1 MKNSLYALTCF
12 NHIENISMITSGL
25 SQACYKVNADNKVYF
40 AKTLHGETETN
51 IALKAAEQ
59 GFCPAI
65 FYHDKN
71 WLVTTFIENETLAL
85 ATVNNEKNNVKHNEQ
100 KIHLALRLMSKCHQ
114 LNVKPKKLIPK
125 KLIIEL
131 IDKSSCSSN
140 KKGELLHL
148 AELILAPLNTT
159 TNLVCCHG
167 DLNFSNVLIDQR
179 KKTWL
184 VDYECACLAPVEYD
198 LAMFI
203 AINNIEKGEVSSII
217 KFYRQQHAVTV
228 DRQLLDSYQLYC
240 YLINALWYSNACTNI
255 KYHNDNKRNDDNKKL
270 NALAIQ
276 QWRHLNSRLNTEHH
290 QLLSGLSIKLR
301 DVLTAFYL
309 SNQT

>member
-71 WLVTTFIENETLAL
+71 WLVTTFIDSETLAST
-85 ATVNNEKNNVKHNEQ
+85 TVDNEKDQVK
-100 KIHLALRLMSKCHQ
+100 KINLALQLMSKCHQ
-114 LNVKPKKLIPK
+114 LNIKPYPLILEQLIPEQ
-125 KLIIEL
+125 LITEL
-131 IDKSSCSSN
+131 IDQSSCSSN

-184 VDYECACLAPVEYD
+184 VDYECACLAPAEYD

-203 AINNIEKGEVSSII
+203 AINNIEKGGVSSII
-217 KFYRQQHAVTV
+217 KFYQQQHTVTV

-255 KYHNDNKRNDDNKKL
+255 KYHNDNKKKHTKKKL
-270 NALAIQ
+270 STLAMQ
-276 QWRHLNSRLNTEHH
+276 QWRQLNSRINTEHY
-290 QLLSGLSIKLR
+290 QLLSGLSIKL
-301 DVLTAFYL
+301 
-309 SNQT
+309 